1 MKDCESRCE
10 GNMGC
15 RYLFYQAKED
25 EERRK
30 RKLRRKHNW
39 EILSM
44 YRYYIDVRDYID
56 KDLTDELIDIII
68 NKASGR
74 MEDILLGDYLG

>member
-1 MKDCESRCE
+1 
-10 GNMGC
+10 
-15 RYLFYQAKED
+15 
-25 EERRK
+25 
-30 RKLRRKHNW
+30 
-39 EILSM
+39 M